1 MPGRV
6 PEPEFLVVGH
16 LAKPHGTGG
25 EVLIR
30 PLTDRPEE
38 VFAPGRR
45 VLLGDDRGEPGRSP
59 TEHRV
64 EASRPYKRGWLTKL
78 EGVYDRTTAQ
88 ELAGRYLL
96 VPAEE
101 RGEPEEGE
109 YYYHQLLGLDVE
121 TLDGEAV
128 GRVREVYETD
138 PHHLLEV
145 KGSGGVHLIP
155 FDRRFVRSV
164 DLEAGRLV
172 IDPPEGLLEL

>member
-16 LAKPHGTGG
+16 LTKAHGTRG
-25 EVLIR
+25 EMLIR

-45 VLLGDDRGEPGRSP
+45 LVLGDDRGEAGGSP

-64 EASRPYKRGWLTKL
+64 EEARPYKRGWLTKL

-96 VPAEE
+96 VPAVE

-109 YYYHQLLGLDVE
+109 YYYHQLLGLEVE
-121 TLDGEAV
+121 TVDGEEV
-128 GRVREVYETD
+128 GRVREVYETA

-145 KGSGGVHLIP
+145 KGGGRVRLIP
-155 FDRRFVRSV
+155 FDRRIVRSV
-164 DLEAGRLV
+164 DLEACRLV
-172 IDPPEGLLEL
+172 IDPPEGLLDL